1 MEHGFTNV
9 TLDRYPVPPAY
20 RTLNNQNVLL
30 MWEEMSRRMDEKD
43 PSNRSASGA
52 DLRKLLVRVAEEFH
66 QGASM
71 VTDLVVAVGRSR
83 KII

>member
-1 MEHGFTNV
+1 
-9 TLDRYPVPPAY
+9 
-20 RTLNNQNVLL
+20 
-30 MWEEMSRRMDEKD
+30 MDEKD